1 MKPKLNMQPTLDL
14 EPVYAQLKDRY
25 DLTLTTG
32 LAVDAGFGWDLPV
45 LTGKSG
51 KDTFY
56 LYDNGANIILDYNTE
71 TGLSDSHWHP
81 EDEEDAVR
89 LVIEFMEGHLR

>member
-1 MKPKLNMQPTLDL
+1 MITLDL
-14 EPVYAQLKDRY
+14 KPIYEQLKDRY

-56 LYDNGANIILDYNTE
+56 LYDNGANIILDYDTE
-71 TGLSDSHWHP
+71 KGLSDNHWHP
-81 EDEEDAVR
+81 ADKEEAVQ
-89 LVIEFMEGHLR
+89 LVIEFMEEHLR

>member
-1 MKPKLNMQPTLDL
+1 MKPTLDL
-14 EPVYAQLKDRY
+14 KHVYEQLKDKY

-32 LAVDAGFGWDLPV
+32 LAVDAGFGEDLPV

-51 KDTFY
+51 ADTFY

-71 TGLSDSHWHP
+71 AGISDNHWHP
-81 EDEEDAVR
+81 EDEEDAAR
-89 LVIEFMEGHLR
+89 LVMEFMEGRLR

>member
-1 MKPKLNMQPTLDL
+1 MITLDL
-14 EPVYAQLKDRY
+14 KPIYEQLKDKY

-71 TGLSDSHWHP
+71 KGISDKHWHP
-81 EDEEDAVR
+81 VGEEGAVR
-89 LVIEFMEGHLR
+89 LVIEFMEGRLR

>member
-1 MKPKLNMQPTLDL
+1 MITLDL
-14 EPVYAQLKDRY
+14 KPIYEQLKDRY

-45 LTGKSG
+45 LTGRSG

-71 TGLSDSHWHP
+71 RGISHQHWHP
-81 EDEEDAVR
+81 VGEEEAIR
-89 LVIEFMEGHLR
+89 LVAEFMEGRLR

>member
-1 MKPKLNMQPTLDL
+1 MITLDMRPTLEL
-14 EPVYAQLKDRY
+14 KPVYGQLKDKY

-32 LAVDAGFGWDLPV
+32 LAVDAGFGEDLPV

-51 KDTFY
+51 GETFY

-71 TGLSDSHWHP
+71 KGIAHNHWHP
-81 EDEEDAVR
+81 AGEEEAAH
-89 LVIEFMEGHLR
+89 LVIEFMEGRLR

>member
-1 MKPKLNMQPTLDL
+1 MQPKLNMHPTLDL
-14 EPVYAQLKDRY
+14 ESVYAQLKDRY

-32 LAVDAGFGWDLPV
+32 LKVDAGFGWDLPV

-51 KDTFY
+51 KATFY

-71 TGLSDSHWHP
+71 TGISHNHWHP
-81 EDEEDAVR
+81 EDEAEAVG
-89 LVIEFMEGHLR
+89 LVIEFMEGRLR